1 MSTKFFCVP
10 NLAVDKVT
18 VSEKPWEDFPI
29 EASVF
34 DLKKEDYKKRWE
46 NPLTKHCL
54 FHLAE
59 GLNPDYCVSVGNE
72 ARALHGFV
80 ADYDGILTPD
90 LVELIQSKP
99 LSKKYRP
106 TYWCLS
112 QSGKLHLVWMFERP
126 IPVVNNAHANKLLKI
141 IAMKVKAAKWGVG
154 YDPSCE
160 HVLQIMD
167 IGREWHEFNAGTR
180 ISAEELILW
189 DSTIFESSVREIIK
203 DVVDIDIRTVAD
215 EVKKRKWAH
224 QPPLDFS
231 IGKRCVRFWDP
242 SADNPTGAQIV
253 KDGIRVYTGH
263 DGGFKS
269 WVSLLGSEFC
279 EQYTAHSTAPFL
291 ADTYY
296 NHSKDEYWRFFRNDT
311 PPHYEK
317 RTEKVLKRDLK
328 KEARIS
334 DKQPKD
340 GSLSEMDQMLYTIS
354 RKNAVEAVAPILYRQ
369 SGRIEVPGMG
379 WVLNTSLVTVVKPA
393 ARLAEVTEETLT
405 KFPELKKEYRENPG
419 LCRWDNP
426 LAVANF
432 PHIHRLLTTVF
443 MTSQK
448 SYAAWES
455 AGFPVEGDK
464 LHDTQLMFFISWLS
478 HFYKNAARMSLNP
491 GRGQVLVLAG
501 PAGTGKSFIGCEL
514 LKRLMGGATDG
525 SDFYLKGSRFNSDI
539 VSKPVHWIDDKLG
552 SRSQKDRLR
561 FTESLKIIA
570 ANSTLRY
577 EAKFGS
583 AVEAVPWPGRVV
595 ILSNDDAQSMS
606 VLPDLDMSTR
616 DKFMMLK
623 FGGARYSFGGFAE
636 NITWL
641 CEELPYFARFLLG
654 WEIPADMRDPRFGV
668 RAIQHADMAQASAE
682 NGLTQVTLEV
692 LETCVES
699 VAGNRDETGDSGDAD
714 GWVVEGNA
722 VKIYKWIQ
730 SIDPSLGREVVDSR
744 TLQASL
750 STLWK
755 NGGYNIGYDEE
766 TKRWKI
772 PYGIRRKSSE
782 GMLTPTTEK

>member
-1 MSTKFFCVP
+1 MNTMFFCVP

-18 VSEKPWEDFPI
+18 VSEKPWEDFPV

-59 GLNPDYCVSVGNE
+59 GMNPDYCVSVGNE
-72 ARALHGFV
+72 ASALHGFV

-99 LSKKYRP
+99 LSRKYRP

-203 DVVDIDIRTVAD
+203 DVVDIDIKAVAD
-215 EVKKRKWAH
+215 EVKRRKWAH
-224 QPPLDFS
+224 QPPLDFAV
-231 IGKRCVRFWDP
+231 GKRCVRFWDP

-291 ADTYY
+291 ADTWYC
-296 NHSKDEYWRFFRNDT
+296 HSKDEYWRFFRNDT

-328 KEARIS
+328 KEARVS
-334 DKQPKD
+334 DKDPKD

-354 RKNAVEAVAPILYRQ
+354 RKNAVDCVAPVLYRK

-379 WVLNTSLVTVVKPA
+379 WVLNTSLVTVAKPA
-393 ARLAEVTEETLT
+393 PRLADVTEDTLAAY
-405 KFPELKKEYRENPG
+405 PDLRKEYRENPSV
-419 LCRWDNP
+419 CRWDNP
-426 LAVANF
+426 LAVMNF

-443 MTSQK
+443 MPSQK
-448 SYAAWES
+448 AYAWWEKE
-455 AGFPVEGDK
+455 GFPLTSDHLK
-464 LHDTQLMFFISWLS
+464 DRQLLFFLSWLS

-491 GRGQVLVLAG
+491 GRGQVLILAG
-501 PAGTGKSFIGCEL
+501 AAGTGKTFIGRFL
-514 LKRLMGGATDG
+514 LGALMGGETDG
-525 SDFYLKGSRFNSDI
+525 SEYYLKGSRFNSGI
-539 VSKPVHWIDDKLG
+539 VSAPVHWIDDKLG
-552 SRSQKDRLR
+552 SKSQKDRLR
-561 FTESLKIIA
+561 FTEMLKVMA
-570 ANSTLRY
+570 ANATMRY

-583 AVEAVPWPGRVV
+583 AVEAVPWPGRIVV
-595 ILSNDDAQSMS
+595 ISNDDAQSMS

-623 FGGARYSFGGFAE
+623 FGGARFAFGDFAE
-636 NITWL
+636 NMKWL
-641 CEELPYFARFLLG
+641 HEELPYFARFLLG
-654 WEIPADMRDPRFGV
+654 WEIPGDMRDPRFGV
-668 RAIQHADMAQASAE
+668 RAIQHSDMAQASAE

-692 LETCVES
+692 LETCIDS
-699 VAGNRDETGDSGDAD
+699 VTGGKDAADSGDREGYA
-714 GWVVEGNA
+714 VEGNA
-722 VKIYKWIQ
+722 VKVYKWIQ
-730 SIDPSLGREVVDSR
+730 SVDPSLGREVVDSR

-766 TKRWKI
+766 TRRWRI
-772 PYGIRRKSSE
+772 PYELRRKKE
-782 GMLTPTTEK
+782 EVR